1 MTRYDGNTALM
12 LACHKVHP
20 KCAQA
25 LVDGRADVELT
36 DQGGQTAL
44 MIACKKPRKSSLS
57 VGKAACALALLES
70 MVPIQEVVV
79 ADQTASLKLAA
90 SAIECSKSR

>member
-1 MTRYDGNTALM
+1 M
-12 LACHKVHP
+12 
-20 KCAQA
+20 
-25 LVDGRADVELT
+25 VDGRADVELT

-79 ADQTASLKLAA
+79 ADQTASLKLACERHRVLKVA
-90 SAIECSKSR
+90 LIKCSKSC